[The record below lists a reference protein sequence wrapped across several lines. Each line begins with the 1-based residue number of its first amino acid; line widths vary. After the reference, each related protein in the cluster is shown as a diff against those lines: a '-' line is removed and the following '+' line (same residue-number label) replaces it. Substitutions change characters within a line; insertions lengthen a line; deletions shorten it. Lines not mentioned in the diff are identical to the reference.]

1 MRSRLQRRTDSA
13 DLAVAPVVTP
23 TEALQSPAPFRAESL
38 SFRGKLDAAERDAT
52 QAVQAVPAPQVVT
65 AADDR
70 CASDAVSECVDDAAS
85 APPSAQAPTAALD
98 GRNAA
103 ASVLSALEN
112 NFKLKVSFILFYCLT
127 EFFAK
132 IILHN

>member
-1 MRSRLQRRTDSA
+1 MT
-13 DLAVAPVVTP
+13 VASVNTP

-38 SFRGKLDAAERDAT
+38 HFIDPGAAERDTILA
-52 QAVQAVPAPQVVT
+52 APAQRVVT
-65 AADDR
+65 AADPAADDR

-85 APPSAQAPTAALD
+85 APPSARAPTAALD

-112 NFKLKVSFILFYCLT
+112 NFKLKVSFILFYCLS

>member
-1 MRSRLQRRTDSA
+1 M
-13 DLAVAPVVTP
+13 AVPPVVTP

-38 SFRGKLDAAERDAT
+38 PFRGKLDAAERDT
-52 QAVQAVPAPQVVT
+52 IQVVT
-65 AADDR
+65 AADDL
-70 CASDAVSECVDDAAS
+70 CASDAVSDCVDDAAS
-85 APPSAQAPTAALD
+85 APPSARAPTAALD

-132 IILHN
+132 

>member
-1 MRSRLQRRTDSA
+1 
-13 DLAVAPVVTP
+13 LAVAPVVTP

-38 SFRGKLDAAERDAT
+38 PFRGKLDAAERDAT
-52 QAVQAVPAPQVVT
+52 QAVPAQEVVT

-132 IILHN
+132 